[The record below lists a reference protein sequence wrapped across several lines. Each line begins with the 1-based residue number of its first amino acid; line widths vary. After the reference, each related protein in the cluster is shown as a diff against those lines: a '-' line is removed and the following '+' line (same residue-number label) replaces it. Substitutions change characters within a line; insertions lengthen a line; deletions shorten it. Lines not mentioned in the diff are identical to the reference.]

1 MKSSEPGKSKGN
13 SKLPDANHDESLD
26 DFITRKWGK
35 QGTAERQAFDAE
47 YEEFKLG
54 WILQEARGR
63 CGLTQDE
70 LARRA
75 GTNKSYI
82 SRIERDLKDP
92 RISTLQRI
100 VREGFGG
107 ELEITIRFPE

>member
-1 MKSSEPGKSKGN
+1 MKSSKPGKSNGN

-35 QGTAERQAFDAE
+35 LGTAERQAFDAE

-70 LARRA
+70 VARRA

-107 ELEITIRFPE
+107 ELEITLRFPE